1 MLSLVYIYKYGK
13 EYQTAEVKSLSGV
26 PCFVGELQL
35 GVGLMLMPK
44 ACDSRVDL
52 KCFPKSCVTP
62 PCVNISFNW
71 GASGIT

>member
-44 ACDSRVDL
+44 ACDS
-52 KCFPKSCVTP
+52 
-62 PCVNISFNW
+62 
-71 GASGIT
+71 